1 MKTSPNIRRSWRER
15 LKRLLIW
22 TVCLGLTIVTMVLG
36 VNLWMIARTRDA
48 VYEPGNARGLSGD
61 CILVL
66 GCGLRQDGTPSQML
80 RDRLDVGIAA
90 YKQGVAPKLLMSGD
104 HGRVTYDEVNAM
116 KDYAI
121 AQGVPS
127 ENIFMDHAGFSTYE
141 SAYRAK
147 AVFEVKSA
155 FLVTQKYHLYRAV
168 FLARVMGIE
177 AYGVAADRRDYR
189 NDLYNN
195 VRESLARVK
204 DLFMAIFRPEPTYL
218 GDSIPMWGSGSLT
231 DDTSDYI
238 EAGGKLDE

>member
-1 MKTSPNIRRSWRER
+1 MQNRHFFKRFMKII
-15 LKRLLIW
+15 LILAAAGILFVVG
-22 TVCLGLTIVTMVLG
+22 TNVFIILHANRYILTPEEAAEKG
-36 VNLWMIARTRDA
+36 A
-48 VYEPGNARGLSGD
+48 D
-61 CILVL
+61 CALVL
-66 GCGLRQDGTPSQML
+66 GAQVWSSGLSAML
-80 RDRLDVGIAA
+80 EDRVLTGIDLYESGATNR
-90 YKQGVAPKLLMSGD
+90 LLMSGD
-104 HGRVTYDEVNAM
+104 HGREDYDEVNSM
-116 KDYAI
+116 KRYAVEK
-121 AQGVPS
+121 GVPADD
-127 ENIFMDHAGFSTYE
+127 IFMDHAGFSTYE

-155 FLVTQKYHLYRAV
+155 FFVTQKYHLYRAV

-177 AYGVAADRRDYR
+177 AYGVSADRRDYR

-218 GDSIPMWGSGSLT
+218 GDSIPIWGSGSLT